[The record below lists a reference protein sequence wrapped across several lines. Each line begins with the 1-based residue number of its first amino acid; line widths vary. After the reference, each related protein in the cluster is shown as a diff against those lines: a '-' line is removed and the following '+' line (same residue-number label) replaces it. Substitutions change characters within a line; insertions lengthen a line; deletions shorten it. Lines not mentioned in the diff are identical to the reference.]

1 MPNIPMEQEIINL
14 VFAYA
19 IQRTKSVA
27 ARKLAHYTTA
37 DNAMKIISGKQLWLR
52 NARVMNDFSEIAHGK
67 ECLFASTQGPLG
79 KRFWELLEIAH
90 PGAMMGISAALAS
103 ADETIKTGTYMTSL
117 SEHDADDNLGRL
129 SMWRAYGG
137 PVSGVAL
144 VLNSEFTDD
153 DDTHVPVYP
162 SPVLY
167 EDKDGFAIEFEA
179 MVNRLEANKATLAAA
194 PKITVMTTVARALM
208 FSMMSCKHKG
218 FKEEEEWRLIHLPR
232 MGEEHAFVPGEVE
245 SIRGIPQIVYKLP
258 LYQAPEIG
266 DISLS
271 RLLHKIIIGPTLYPA
286 EIRDAFIDLLMR
298 ANIPDASNKV
308 VVSDIPLRQW
318 G

>member
-1 MPNIPMEQEIINL
+1 MPDIPMEQAVIDL
-14 VFAYA
+14 VFGYA
-19 IQRTKSVA
+19 IKRTKELKG
-27 ARKLAHYTTA
+27 RKLAHYTTA
-37 DNAMKIISGKQLWLR
+37 DNAMKIIGGRQVWLR
-52 NARVMNDFSEIAHGK
+52 NATVMNDFSEIAHGK
-67 ECLFASTQGPLG
+67 ECLFASTRGPIG
-79 KRFWELLEIAH
+79 ARFWDLLENAH
-90 PGAMMGISAALAS
+90 PGAAMGINAALAG

-117 SEHDADDNLGRL
+117 SEHAADDSLGRL

-137 PVSGVAL
+137 QVCGVAL

-153 DDTHVPVYP
+153 DDTHVPVYS

-167 EDKDGFAIEFEA
+167 ADKQGFAVEFEA
-179 MVNRLEANKATLAAA
+179 LVDRLENNKETLAAA
-194 PKITVMTTVARALM
+194 PKFTVMTTVARALM

-245 SIRGIPQIVYKLP
+245 SIRGVPQIVYKLP

-266 DISLS
+266 DVSLE
-271 RLLHKIIIGPTLYPA
+271 RLLHKVIIGPTLYPA
-286 EIRDAFIDLLMR
+286 EVRNAFIDILMR
-298 ANIPDASNKV
+298 AKITDAMNKV